1 MSSNTDITGLI
12 KQIHESPLKL
22 VIVSSG
28 GGTNAIASLLKVPG
42 ASKTVLESYIPY
54 ARESLAHYLLKE
66 PDQYCSLDTTLS
78 MAAKAYSAAK
88 KIDTKT
94 NIDKLFGIGITAS
107 LATTY
112 EKKGEHRFFIALQT
126 RDYSKSIECV
136 IEKGKRS
143 REEEEQLVTG
153 YLVNLLAQTINLPSS
168 YPDHEEEP
176 IFKTVNAEKSW
187 IDLVN
192 GDLDFVSSTKRIP
205 ELIFPGA
212 FNPLHS
218 GHTAMKD
225 LAEKKTGME
234 VSFEIC
240 IQYAD
245 KPPLSYHE
253 IERTINQFSV
263 NENWVM
269 TKAGM
274 FFDKSSMFPN
284 SVFIIGADT
293 LIRMLDEK
301 FYKNRDDMM
310 KKLDLFNSHNINF
323 LVFGRKVDESFI
335 SLDDVQV
342 PEHIRKRFTG
352 FGEEKFRD
360 DISSTLLRMEINGE

>member
-1 MSSNTDITGLI
+1 MSSKTDIAELI
-12 KQIHESPLKL
+12 KLIHQSPLKL

-42 ASKTVLESYIPY
+42 ASQTVLESYIPY

-88 KIDTKT
+88 KIDTET
-94 NIDKLFGIGITAS
+94 NIDNLVGIGITAS
-107 LATTY
+107 FATTY
-112 EKKGEHRFFIALQT
+112 EKKGEHRFYIALQT
-126 RDYSKSIECV
+126 RDYSRSIECV
-136 IEKGKRS
+136 ILKGKRS
-143 REEEEQLVTG
+143 REEEEQLVTE
-153 YLVNLLAQTINLPSS
+153 YLVNLLAETIQLPFA
-168 YPDHEEEP
+168 YPDHEEKP
-176 IFKTVNAEKSW
+176 VFKKVDADESW
-187 IDLVN
+187 INLVN
-192 GDLDFVSSTKRIP
+192 GDLDFVSSTKRVP

-218 GHTAMKD
+218 GHIAMKN

-240 IQYAD
+240 IQNAD

-253 IERTINQFSV
+253 IKRTIDQFS
-263 NENWVM
+263 NGENWVM

-293 LIRMLDEK
+293 LVRILDEK
-301 FYKNRDDMM
+301 FYKNRKDMLD
-310 KKLDLFNSHNINF
+310 KLDLFNSHNINF
-323 LVFGRKVDESFI
+323 LVFGRKVDSKFI
-335 SLDDVQV
+335 SLKNVSL
-342 PEHIRKRFTG
+342 PEHIEKRFTG
-352 FGEEKFRD
+352 FDEEIFRD
-360 DISSTLLRMEINGE
+360 DISSTILRLESQ